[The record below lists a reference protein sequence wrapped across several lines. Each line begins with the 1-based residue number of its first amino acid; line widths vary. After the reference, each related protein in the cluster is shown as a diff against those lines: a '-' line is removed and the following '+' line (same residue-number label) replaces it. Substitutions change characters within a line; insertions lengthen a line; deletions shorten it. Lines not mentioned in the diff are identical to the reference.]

1 MFCFNL
7 FLVYEFMSY
16 FLSFLI
22 IHTVTYIHYIFHYL
36 GLEKNHT
43 DIAANYVSFNF
54 KLLLYG
60 IQFLFEENTLKI

>member
-1 MFCFNL
+1 
-7 FLVYEFMSY
+7 MSY

-54 KLLLYG
+54 KLL
-60 IQFLFEENTLKI
+60 